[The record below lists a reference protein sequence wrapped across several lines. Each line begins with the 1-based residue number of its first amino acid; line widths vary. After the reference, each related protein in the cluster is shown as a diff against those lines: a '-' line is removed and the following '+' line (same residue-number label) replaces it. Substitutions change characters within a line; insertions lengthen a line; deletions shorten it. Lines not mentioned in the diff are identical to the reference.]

1 MSEII
6 ILEND
11 NPKTFFA
18 PKKDKIFIYKDNIS
32 SLININN
39 IKKTILKKEIEIK
52 KKYKDTDDGDTGLK
66 DSLTSRFLH
75 YNLYEW
81 PGMSNL
87 KSIIKKAH
95 DNFRDIL
102 KLEKENKIYSQCWA
116 NVMRYGEK
124 IKKHSHYYNSFTY
137 LGGHIS
143 IQTDNTSTHYVNP
156 YNKEIY
162 SSKNEIGK
170 ITLFPNWIEHYTDIH
185 EGKDERIT
193 IAFDIV
199 DEQAYNLDIFDDKK
213 YRWLQL
219 KNDN

>member
-11 NPKTFFA
+11 SPKTFFA
-18 PKKDKIFIYKDNIS
+18 PKEDKIFIYEDNIS
-32 SLININN
+32 SLIDIDN
-39 IKKTILKKEIEIK
+39 IKETILKKEIEIK

-81 PGMSNL
+81 PGMSSL

-95 DNFRDIL
+95 DNFRNIL
-102 KLEKENKIYSQCWA
+102 NLNEEKNIYSQSWA
-116 NVMRYGEK
+116 NVMRNGEK
-124 IKKHSHYYNSFTY
+124 INKHSHYYNSYTY
-137 LGGHIS
+137 LGGHIC
-143 IQTDNTSTHYVNP
+143 IQAENTSTYYVNP
-156 YNKEIY
+156 YNKEVNN
-162 SSKNEIGK
+162 SKNEIGK
-170 ITLFPNWIEHYTDIH
+170 ITLFPNWIEHYTDTHISNN
-185 EGKDERIT
+185 ERIT

-199 DEQAYNLDIFDDKK
+199 DEKAYNLDIFNDKK